1 MLAGVT
7 DDYSENQTLAAHHM
21 LVPKPQTSGALEEKR
36 MDNNTNEDAN
46 AQVARLNADR
56 GFGFLKM
63 DTGKEMF
70 FHARVLVD
78 DIDIVQL
85 KPGDRVFA
93 IIGQSE
99 RGKGLEAS
107 KVIIKTPDAFK
118 RQTRQENHQNN
129 RFPSHKNTANVWP
142 GDRERDRDH
151 SPHTQPHFQY
161 SASSGVVEKEGTVI
175 EVDTR
180 GISWIKTDP
189 PHMMEQLFFA
199 QEEFNGNWA
208 LLRIGEKVKFLHRP
222 GNRQIR
228 EVTIKETYKSGG
240 KTESDDENSD
250 GKSDPEEEGIYVE
263 HVPASYS
270 HASFTRGRSSHR
282 VASTSYREN
291 PYCKG
296 EIVRLTERGFGFAK
310 ILGTNEEVYFH
321 AKHIKDGSEY
331 REYKKGDFLI
341 FRLSPSFDP
350 NHSTTAID
358 IQDKNIYGEKAVA
371 EGVVKEQEGVMR
383 RLNPR
388 GFGFISCQSNKDEI
402 YFHAKNLQPPADFTA
417 LKIGD
422 PMKYTRDLS
431 DNKPGEFE
439 AVNVQLLLVQTQT

>member
-1 MLAGVT
+1 
-7 DDYSENQTLAAHHM
+7 
-21 LVPKPQTSGALEEKR
+21 

-118 RQTRQENHQNN
+118 RPTRQENHQNN

-240 KTESDDENSD
+240 EYHVNSRMHESLGVKRERTYRDR
-250 GKSDPEEEGIYVE
+250 E

-282 VASTSYREN
+282 VASTSYRES

-321 AKHIKDGSEY
+321 AKHIKDGSEF

-358 IQDKNIYGEKAVA
+358 IQ
-371 EGVVKEQEGVMR
+371 VVKEQEGVIR

-422 PMKYTRDLS
+422 PMKYTRD
-431 DNKPGEFE
+431 D
-439 AVNVQLLLVQTQT
+439 

>member
-7 DDYSENQTLAAHHM
+7 DDYSENQTLAAKH

-36 MDNNTNEDAN
+36 MDSNTDEDAN
-46 AQVARLNADR
+46 AQVVRLNADR

-107 KVIIKTPDAFK
+107 KVVIKTQDAFK
-118 RQTRQENHQNN
+118 RPTKQENFQNH

-208 LLRIGEKVKFLHRP
+208 LLRIGEKVKFFHRP

-228 EVTIKETYKSGG
+228 EVTVQESYKS
-240 KTESDDENSD
+240 TENSDDENSG
-250 GKSDPEEEGIYVE
+250 GKSDQEEESIYLVE

-270 HASFTRGRSSHR
+270 GFSRAR
-282 VASTSYREN
+282 VNRATATPYRDN
-291 PYCKG
+291 AYCKG

-321 AKHIKDGSEY
+321 AKHIKDGSEF

-341 FRLSPSFDP
+341 FRLSPSVDP
-350 NHSTTAID
+350 NHSTTAIE
-358 IQDKNIYGEKAVA
+358 IQA
-371 EGVVKEQEGVMR
+371 VKEQEGVIQ

-388 GFGFISCQSNKDEI
+388 GFGFLSCQASKDDI
-402 YFHAKNLQPPADFTA
+402 YFHAKNLQPPTEFTS
-417 LKIGD
+417 LKVGD
-422 PMKYTRDLS
+422 AMKYTRDLS
-431 DNKPGEFE
+431 DNKPGEWE
-439 AVNVQLLLVQTQT
+439 AVNVHALVVQPRL